1 MSVAEREFDPEAR
14 RKGTDM
20 KNLTY
25 EMYLANPALR
35 EQLEREARRAR
46 AEAVRQYIALPLIEM
61 ACRMVRRM
69 QSKPAP
75 SLQMS
80 V

>member
-1 MSVAEREFDPEAR
+1 
-14 RKGTDM
+14 M

-25 EMYLANPALR
+25 QMYLADPAMR

-46 AEAVRQYIALPLIEM
+46 AEALRQYIALPLM
-61 ACRMVRRM
+61 TMFSRMVRRM